1 MKKSNG
7 TLGFPWA
14 QVGLSVLCAVL
25 ALILVAMIFVTAYV
39 DHFLGQINYVTDP
52 TGTEESLYTDPSDPD
67 STETHETMSPT
78 YTGPSWDPTY
88 GQVDPDMPST
98 VIADERLINILLVG
112 QDRRPGQGRQRSDT
126 MILVTINM
134 QDKTLTMTSF
144 MRDLYVSIPDYKAT
158 KLNAAYQRGGF
169 SLLCE
174 TLLVNFGVH
183 VDGCVEVDFT
193 GFANIIDLVGGVDIE
208 MRESE
213 VNYLNKN
220 YPGFDLKVGVNHLN
234 GQKALAYSRVR
245 AIGSDYER
253 TLRQRKVL
261 TQVFNKCKNLNLQ
274 QMTELLNKAL
284 PLLTTNMT
292 SRQITNYMINLFP
305 IISQCEVRS
314 LRIPADRTFEEVDSF
329 LVPDLEKNRQL
340 LITMLMPK

>member
-14 QVGLSVLCAVL
+14 QVGLSVLCLVL
-25 ALILVAMIFVTAYV
+25 ALVLIAMIFVTAYV

-52 TGTEESLYTDPSDPD
+52 TGEESSGYTDPSGSEPEMSLETLPSDFSDP
-67 STETHETMSPT
+67 T
-78 YTGPSWDPTY
+78 WDPTWGY
-88 GQVDPDMPST
+88 KDPEMPDT
-98 VIADERLINILLVG
+98 IIADERLVNILLVG

-126 MILVTINM
+126 MILVTINL
-134 QDKTLTMTSF
+134 QDKTLTLTSF
-144 MRDLYVSIPDYKAT
+144 MRDLYVTIPDYANT

-208 MRESE
+208 MRQSE
-213 VNYLNKN
+213 INYLNKN
-220 YPGFDLKVGVNHLN
+220 YGFDLKVGMNHLN
-234 GQKALAYSRVR
+234 GQRALAYARVR

-261 TQVFNKCKNLNLQ
+261 TEVFNKCKNLNLS
-274 QMTELLNKAL
+274 QMTNLLNQAL
-284 PLLTTNMT
+284 PMLTTNMS
-292 SRQITNYMINLFP
+292 SRQITSYLINLFP
-305 IISQCEVRS
+305 IISQCEVRQ
-314 LRIPADRTFEEVDSF
+314 LRIPADRTFAEVDSF

-340 LITMLMPK
+340 LINMLLPK